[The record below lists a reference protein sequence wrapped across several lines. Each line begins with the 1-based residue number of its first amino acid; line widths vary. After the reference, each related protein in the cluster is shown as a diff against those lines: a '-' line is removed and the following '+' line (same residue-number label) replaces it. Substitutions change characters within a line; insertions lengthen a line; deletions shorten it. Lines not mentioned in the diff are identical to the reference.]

1 MGITE
6 VRSPASSSSRSKVGS
21 DPGIGPGARSNP
33 SRGQRSDQSSNEPTK
48 ARVSLGSGG
57 EPAEIHVTGP
67 KELPHGGAKPQERQ
81 SPEE

>member
-21 DPGIGPGARSNP
+21 APGIGPGARSNP
-33 SRGQRSDQSSNEPTK
+33 SRGQRSDQASSGKVTVTEHGEG
-48 ARVSLGSGG
+48 GSKVT
-57 EPAEIHVTGP
+57 VTGP
-67 KELPHGGAKPQERQ
+67 QEEHGERPQERQ

>member
-33 SRGQRSDQSSNEPTK
+33 SRGSRSDQTSSGKVTVTEH
-48 ARVSLGSGG
+48 GEGG
-57 EPAEIHVTGP
+57 GGIHVTGP
-67 KELPHGGAKPQERQ
+67 KELPHGAKPQERQ